1 MGGEV
6 GGGGEDLE
14 TERGRRQIDR
24 HINRDDDNNDTLLCK
39 DKGLIRQGIK
49 TFRSLQTEIKQ
60 NKGKSNAR
68 LICRDSERV
77 RQRERERE
85 FLDFNI
91 LSTMRGTRTFLRV
104 VTTHAVLWTLH
115 DAVGWG

>member
-49 TFRSLQTEIKQ
+49 IFRKLQTQLK
-60 NKGKSNAR
+60 
-68 LICRDSERV
+68 
-77 RQRERERE
+77 
-85 FLDFNI
+85 
-91 LSTMRGTRTFLRV
+91 
-104 VTTHAVLWTLH
+104 
-115 DAVGWG
+115 